1 MIDSLMHGIG
11 LVAAI
16 LYLAI
21 GGALVASAAIVWL
34 SNKLRGDAIRE

>member
-1 MIDSLMHGIG
+1 MIDDLMHGVSVIT
-11 LVAAI
+11 AI